1 MEIWLN
7 KSILSKHDLQ
17 IIEQRISQLKA
28 PHSAGRLPLKIAS
41 GFSGFTADQWKIWT
55 ISYSPIALRGILPRE
70 HLQYWLL
77 YVKACSLIC
86 VRCLS
91 KQNIELS
98 DKYFKLFFC
107 KFLDINGAQC
117 CTPNMHLHMHLKE
130 CLLDYGPPYSF
141 WCFGFER
148 FNGILGSFPTN
159 KKYIEPQIMKKCLML
174 QELHNHTFPSEGET
188 FQSILSGHLPSI
200 SGSLLTS
207 MASDREWSKL
217 LVFSAPV
224 LEKELSFVVGDN
236 EKCIPPIKQ
245 AVLDSDK
252 VKLLEGMYKFIY
264 PEAVF
269 LSINRFVKQSSR
281 ASLFNEVFGSNS
293 MSRENG
299 TVISAY
305 WPVNDESSW
314 LRDTALPLS
323 VGQIQFFIKHELVL
337 HNESKKQDH
346 ILAYVRWYKKKH
358 SHSNWFGSSAVVLQT
373 EFEADT
379 CFSFI
384 PLQRFSSLCIFG
396 KLNISFTDDLTENI
410 LVASPLNSK
419 HNYVIIIQCIT

>member
-1 MEIWLN
+1 MELKDFYTGISIPCIALDGKRFIPRIIRLALTGVFCDLPASRKVCGFPSFNAMHGCLKTFVTTSFGEQPDYSGYDRESWPIRDLTIHRQKCLEYINCKTKAAQKNIERQYGVRYSALIDLPYFNPIRYTAIDPMHNLFLGTSKHCMEIWLN

-98 DKYFKLFFC
+98 DKYFKLFCC

-117 CTPNMHLHMHLKE
+117 CTPNMHLHRHLKE

-159 KKYIEPQIMKKCLML
+159 KKYIELQIMKKCLML

-188 FQSILSGHLPSI
+188 FQSILSGDLPSI

-217 LVFSAPV
+217 LAFSAPV
-224 LEKELSFVVGDN
+224 L
-236 EKCIPPIKQ
+236 
-245 AVLDSDK
+245 VL
-252 VKLLEGMYKFIY
+252 
-264 PEAVF
+264 
-269 LSINRFVKQSSR
+269 
-281 ASLFNEVFGSNS
+281 
-293 MSRENG
+293 
-299 TVISAY
+299 
-305 WPVNDESSW
+305 W
-314 LRDTALPLS
+314 
-323 VGQIQFFIKHELVL
+323 
-337 HNESKKQDH
+337 
-346 ILAYVRWYKKKH
+346 
-358 SHSNWFGSSAVVLQT
+358 
-373 EFEADT
+373 
-379 CFSFI
+379 
-384 PLQRFSSLCIFG
+384 
-396 KLNISFTDDLTENI
+396 
-410 LVASPLNSK
+410 
-419 HNYVIIIQCIT
+419 